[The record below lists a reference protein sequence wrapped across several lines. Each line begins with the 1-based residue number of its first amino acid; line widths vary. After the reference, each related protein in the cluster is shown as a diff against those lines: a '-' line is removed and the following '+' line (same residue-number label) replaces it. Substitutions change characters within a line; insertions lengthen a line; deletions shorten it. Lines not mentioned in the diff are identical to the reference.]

1 MERLF
6 GFFVVF
12 VLLAGLTASVANAAD
27 LTSGL
32 VGYWP
37 LDGDFTD
44 LAGDTEG
51 DLVDGAD
58 WAAGRVNLGI
68 EFDGSTGYAA
78 ISGFEM
84 ITDTLTCVAWIKGW
98 RQSAWAGIVVG
109 RGGVPFWMGFT
120 DSDTL
125 SYVWNNDS
133 DQTWGWREGPMI
145 PQDEWA
151 MAAITIE
158 PDKAVAYIYT
168 DADGLEQ
175 NTNEIAHIEQLV
187 ENLKF
192 GWDECCGADRHFV
205 GIIDEVMMYDRAL
218 SEDEISSLAAGGLSV
233 IAPSDGLATRWG
245 WIKK

>member
-1 MERLF
+1 MKKLF
-6 GFFVVF
+6 RGLVVL
-12 VLLAGLTASVANAAD
+12 VLSGLIGGMANAAD

-44 LAGDTEG
+44 MAGGTDG

-58 WAAGRVNLGI
+58 WVAGYMNLGI
-68 EFDGSTGYAA
+68 EFDGSTGHAA

-98 RQSAWAGIVVG
+98 RQSAWTGIVVG
-109 RGGVPFWMGFT
+109 RGGVAFWMGFT
-120 DSDTL
+120 DADTL
-125 SYVWNNDS
+125 SYVWNNDAEA
-133 DQTWGWREGPMI
+133 TWGWREGPAI

-151 MAAITIE
+151 MAAITID

-175 NTNEIAHIEQLV
+175 NTNKIGHVEQLV

-218 SEDEISSLAAGGLSV
+218 SEDEILSLATGSFHAV
-233 IAPSDGLATRWG
+233 APNDGLATRWG
-245 WIKK
+245 WIKH